1 MVYKIRVIL
10 NAEDDVIRDIAIEAS
25 SSLEDLHN
33 AINNAFGFYGD
44 QMASF
49 YVSDDK
55 WSQGAEYPL
64 FDMSESAGE
73 VVPMSEVDLEEMFIR
88 RSKKLIYV
96 YDFFNMWSFYVEL
109 IDSDFDHNNLE
120 LPRLVFS
127 LGNIPSHAPE
137 IHFESDDRGNRDRMD
152 DDDFEEDEDED
163 FYPQNDEDFPDFH
176 YN

>member
-10 NAEDDVIRDIAIEAS
+10 NAEEDVIRDIAIEAD

-49 YVSDDK
+49 YLSDDK
-55 WSQGAEYPL
+55 WNQGREYPL
-64 FDMSESAGE
+64 FDMSESNGE
-73 VVPMSEVDLEEMFIR
+73 VVPMSEVDLEEIFLGH
-88 RSKKLIYV
+88 SKKLIYV

-109 IDSDFDHNNLE
+109 VDEDFDPNNLE

-137 IHFESDDRGNRDRMD
+137 IHFESDERGGSDRMND
-152 DDDFEEDEDED
+152 DAFDDDED
-163 FYPQNDEDFPDFH
+163 FYSENDDFPDFH

>member
-10 NAEDDVIRDIAIEAS
+10 NAEEDVIRDIAIEAAS
-25 SSLEDLHN
+25 TLEDLHN

-49 YVSDDK
+49 YISDDK
-55 WSQGAEYPL
+55 WNQGREYPL

-73 VVPMSEVDLEEMFIR
+73 VVPMSEVDLEEIFIGQSR
-88 RSKKLIYV
+88 KLLYV

-109 IDSDFDHNNLE
+109 IDSDFDPNSLE

-137 IHFESDDRGNRDRMD
+137 LHFESDYQGEKDAMD
-152 DDDFEEDEDED
+152 EDAFDEEDDFFPEDDE
-163 FYPQNDEDFPDFH
+163 FPDFH